1 VAARSSSGVAAES
14 VKSAARAG
22 LRHVDDRRPGIRR
35 HATGKTVRAGRRRV
49 AVFAYIGPDGRAVH
63 DAATLERIRRL
74 AVPPAWTDVWICPL
88 PTGHVQAT
96 GRDARGRKQYRY
108 HARWRATRDEN
119 KYGRMT
125 AFARALP
132 RIRAR
137 VAADL
142 RRAGLPREKVLA
154 TVVKLLETTHMR
166 VGNEEYA
173 RANASFG
180 LTTLLDRHVEVSG
193 TTVRFRF
200 RGKSGVHH
208 ETSIADPRLARIVR
222 SCRDIPGQELF
233 QYRDRR
239 GHPHSIDSADVN
251 GYLRD
256 AAGDDFSA
264 KDFRTWTGTVLAAL
278 ALCEIAR
285 ADAARRAAGGA
296 RRGVAARAGD
306 SAAADGRGDARRVA
320 RAIAAVAQ
328 RLGNTPAVCRKSY
341 VHPAVIASYM
351 DGDLEAA
358 LAGGR
363 RARQGALVAL
373 PVPGAAAIATKGTGL
388 AAHEV
393 AVLRLLQRRQS
404 TDARRARAGL
414 VPLLTASIRA
424 AAATARRQP
433 ARAAA

>member
-1 VAARSSSGVAAES
+1 VAARSSSGVAADS
-14 VKSAARAG
+14 IRSAARAG
-22 LRHVDDRRPGIRR
+22 LRYVDDRRPGIRR
-35 HATGKTVRAGRRRV
+35 HVTGKSVRAGRRRV
-49 AVFAYIGPDGRAVH
+49 AVFAYTGPDGRAVR
-63 DAATLERIRRL
+63 DATTLERIRRL

-88 PTGHVQAT
+88 PSGHVQAT

-108 HARWRATRDEN
+108 HPRWRATRDDS
-119 KYGRMT
+119 KYGRMIV
-125 AFARALP
+125 FARALP

-154 TVVKLLETTHMR
+154 AVVKLLETTHMR

-193 TTVRFRF
+193 ATMRFRF

-208 ETSIADPRLARIVR
+208 ETTIADPRLARIVR

-251 GYLRD
+251 DYLRG

-285 ADAARRAAGGA
+285 ADEAAD
-296 RRGVAARAGD
+296 RRGDV
-306 SAAADGRGDARRVA
+306 RRVA

-351 DGDLEAA
+351 DGDLGAA
-358 LAGGR
+358 LAGVR
-363 RARQGALVAL
+363 RARE
-373 PVPGAAAIATKGTGL
+373 GAAAIATQGTRL

-393 AVLRLLQRRQS
+393 AVLRLLQRRQG
-404 TDARRARAGL
+404 TGAHRARAGL

-424 AAATARRQP
+424 AASTTHRQP
-433 ARAAA
+433 RRAAA